1 MYDFRPQPVDLA
13 AVAHRVAV
21 DLESQAASKSVTV
34 EVRAGNSSS
43 AYGEEL
49 LCYSMLANL
58 VKNAIEASPDG
69 GVVAVILLADGS
81 DLLIHVHNAGE
92 VPEPLRQRFF
102 EKYATA
108 GKSGGLGLGAY
119 SARLMARVQQGEIA
133 MRSSEEEGTTV
144 TVRLGLATKL
154 ARAPDTP
161 PATRRVLVVD
171 DDEFNRAV
179 LKRSLPNPPFDVEEL
194 VNGRAAI
201 DAARRAWPEAVLL
214 DLEMPVM
221 DGYEA
226 AKRLREMERAEGR
239 ARCTIVAISS
249 NDDQAIVQRALAAGC
264 DHYMTKPAERTALL
278 QLLKK

>member
-1 MYDFRPQPVDLA
+1 
-13 AVAHRVAV
+13 
-21 DLESQAASKSVTV
+21 
-34 EVRAGNSSS
+34 
-43 AYGEEL
+43 
-49 LCYSMLANL
+49 
-58 VKNAIEASPDG
+58 
-69 GVVAVILLADGS
+69 VVAVILLADGS

-92 VPEPLRQRFF
+92 VPESLRPRFF